1 MHRLSNSKKS
11 PIMQSPKLICLL
23 VITML
28 VSSCPTGVSAQT
40 GTTAP
45 ENGPRTYRSANF
57 VVHSDVKPEEAN
69 ELLKRLET
77 MLGLISTYWGQRNRK
92 TIECYVVD
100 DLKNWPRGAIPPD
113 AMDSILGQAGITI
126 AQGLTNGRQFDM
138 NAKVYAVSD
147 AGVPQHEAVHAYCAQ
162 TFGTTGPVW
171 YSEGM
176 AEMGMYW
183 KKGDSSVNA
192 NPIAIDYLKKSEP
205 KSLNEIVNGQET
217 TGDSWQNYAWRWALC
232 HLLANNTNYQKRFR
246 PLGLALLQKKGT
258 SFEQVYGSMADE
270 IIFEYLLFLENMQ
283 TGYRVDLCSWNWKAR
298 PRILKGVRPSKVDVE
313 AKAGWQ
319 PTKAQLA
326 KGEEY
331 EFTTDGTWTIL
342 ENGDSIN
349 ADGNELGAGKLVGI
363 LFDDYKLS
371 EEFEIGAYGKFTAP
385 ANGHLFVRCKD
396 EWGII
401 ADNDGEIEFQIRD
414 ADPDTKPLPMPG
426 E

>member
-1 MHRLSNSKKS
+1 MTKRNVFVLCL
-11 PIMQSPKLICLL
+11 MLL
-23 VITML
+23 VLISATPGL
-28 VSSCPTGVSAQT
+28 VSAQT
-40 GTTAP
+40 VDPATQK
-45 ENGPRTYRSANF
+45 GPQTYRSPNF
-57 VVHSDVKPEEAN
+57 IVHSDVTPEAAK
-69 ELLKRLET
+69 ELLERLET
-77 MLGLISTYWGQRNRK
+77 MLTLVSAYWGQRNRK
-92 TIECYVVD
+92 TIECFVVD

-126 AQGLTNGRQFDM
+126 AQGITNGRQFDM

-246 PLGLALLQKKGT
+246 PLGLALLQKKAT

-283 TGYRVDLCSWNWKAR
+283 TGYRMDLCSWNWKAR
-298 PRILKGVRPSKVDVE
+298 PRVLKGTRPLKVDVE
-313 AKAGWQ
+313 AKSGWQ
-319 PTKAQLA
+319 PTKAQLT

-331 EFTTDGTWTIL
+331 EFTTEGTWSTL
-342 ENGDSIN
+342 ENGDPVN
-349 ADGNELGAGKLVGI
+349 ANGDEQGVGKLVGI
-363 LFDDYKLS
+363 LFNDYKLS

-385 ANGHLFVRCKD
+385 ADGHLFVRCKD
-396 EWGII
+396 EWGTI
-401 ADNDGEIEFQIRD
+401 ADNDGEIEFQIR
-414 ADPDTKPLPMPG
+414 ASDPDAKPLPMPG